1 MYMMKS
7 QLLKF
12 VESQKHKYRYLE
24 NDRLFFLQIKKIIIK
39 DYFMAKNSFVVEVNF
54 NGKLHFLCSV
64 SFVFGGEWP
73 SGLKRYFQNW
83 KFSVSNPTKCFAVL
97 SGLTSLRGT
106 LSPLGRIKNKKRR
119 VRFSLRQWSRVGRAS
134 K

>member
-1 MYMMKS
+1 MMKS

-64 SFVFGGEWP
+64 SFVFGGEW
-73 SGLKRYFQNW
+73 SSWLKRYFQN
-83 KFSVSNPTKCFAVL
+83 
-97 SGLTSLRGT
+97 
-106 LSPLGRIKNKKRR
+106 
-119 VRFSLRQWSRVGRAS
+119 
-134 K
+134 